1 MKNYQG
7 LYDAATKIL
16 IGESGTEE
24 VKKEEEKEVQLD
36 EQVED
41 TSEEDSVEQAEE
53 QEADDQEI
61 DESVTVEFNIEL
73 QESYTFG
80 EYLTAAK
87 ELYGEEEAID
97 IANAQYNAAALDVFA
112 EQVTR
117 DKLEKQVDMY
127 HKQGHK
133 VSRPKIGI
141 HKDGQMTGE
150 YTVTNKDTG
159 VRTRYFHHGKLK
171 RVQNLGAPGKT
182 DMGDN

>member
-16 IGESGTEE
+16 LGESPA
-24 VKKEEEKEVQLD
+24 EEEKKLEQEQSEQQLD
-36 EQVED
+36 EEVEESSEDQVVPED
-41 TSEEDSVEQAEE
+41 FEDESE
-53 QEADDQEI
+53 I
-61 DESVTVEFNIEL
+61 HESVTTEYDIEL
-73 QESYTFG
+73 EESYTFG
-80 EYLTAAK
+80 DYLTAAK
-87 ELYGEEEAID
+87 EMYGEEEAID
-97 IANAQYNAAALDVFA
+97 IANAQFNAGALDVFA

-133 VSRPKIGI
+133 VTRPKIGI
-141 HKDGQMTGE
+141 KDGQMTGE